1 MRFQGEFSQEKVKE
15 EGFEEVFGNRFTEK
29 VSEKTLTVRDRGAGV
44 MTTTTI
50 ALVEF

>member
-1 MRFQGEFSQEKVKE
+1 MKRFQGEGSQEKVIK
-15 EGFEEVFGNRFTEK
+15 GFERVFGKRFIGK

-44 MTTTTI
+44 MTTSTI